1 MALKV
6 SRNEFLRKLI
16 ANIVGESILK
26 RNRIVKLGENLVANV
41 ECRIILQLSVET
53 KL

>member
-1 MALKV
+1 MAFKV

-26 RNRIVKLGENLVANV
+26 RRRIVYLGANVVANM